1 MPDINTYAGD
11 LLVEFADSVHAALTS
26 ILTKEFGDQWL
37 AQGVRKHF
45 REDQFARVQKMLQNP
60 MRVIEMQKAEDEIH
74 GLEHFWQIINGNW
87 NLFREY
93 FLDRQRTEVFLQE
106 IAELRHNLSHRMG
119 HHVLLKSDLIR
130 ILGNCRIVLSAL
142 ESPAS
147 EKFAEVV
154 DSLIAGGSPWG
165 RSLDGHLPPSD
176 EIYSEFV
183 GRPGELNELSDW
195 LASDSP
201 QVLVWGYGGA
211 GKSALAHRFARD
223 VKEGTREGLIA
234 VGWVSAKK
242 SEYVEGIV
250 KERSADFAD
259 MDSLVSAIW
268 SALYGSDD
276 LPDSLEPEA
285 LTRELKS
292 MPMLLVVDDF
302 DTISENETLSEFLL
316 YGLRNTPTRVLYTSR
331 HRVPGMRN
339 LEVPPFSPQELEE
352 FISNRSEVY
361 GADGDLCLK
370 RAQGIMNVTNGY
382 PLFVNDLIHHA
393 ALVGVDVALQDWGQR
408 RGDAAREY
416 ALRRQVEYLGHSSG
430 EVLIALSIAN
440 RALIPVEISNI
451 AGLTDADVEAGLQS
465 LLTWRMV
472 NQATIDGSP
481 SPAYRM
487 NANTSR
493 LVHQTYR
500 DDNRLKTF
508 SASFSAL
515 SGERV
520 PEAKKFAIGKVINR
534 TKEVFRNDAFV
545 SAKEYLLESMT
556 GELADSPDLY
566 GVLGWLYS
574 SQQPLESYY
583 ESATEAFERS
593 HALGSSKVDTYYHWL
608 TMEKN
613 VAESMIEIAQEIGL
627 TNDSIAQQW
636 KSCEAVAESGV
647 RRCGIS
653 QLLCYW
659 AGYAA
664 SREAKAREYAR
675 NFTYAQGAYA
685 RSKDWLTQALNGSV
699 SDVATV
705 PRGSI
710 FRGLV
715 LACEGLGDLQEL
727 RRYLLE
733 WFKFSGSS
741 PYLQAEYRRM
751 IKRHSSLWDIPELR
765 QLLAVP
771 TD

>member
-1 MPDINTYAGD
+1 
-11 LLVEFADSVHAALTS
+11 
-26 ILTKEFGDQWL
+26 
-37 AQGVRKHF
+37 
-45 REDQFARVQKMLQNP
+45 
-60 MRVIEMQKAEDEIH
+60 
-74 GLEHFWQIINGNW
+74 
-87 NLFREY
+87 
-93 FLDRQRTEVFLQE
+93 
-106 IAELRHNLSHRMG
+106 
-119 HHVLLKSDLIR
+119 
-130 ILGNCRIVLSAL
+130 
-142 ESPAS
+142 
-147 EKFAEVV
+147 
-154 DSLIAGGSPWG
+154 
-165 RSLDGHLPPSD
+165 
-176 EIYSEFV
+176 
-183 GRPGELNELSDW
+183 
-195 LASDSP
+195 
-201 QVLVWGYGGA
+201 
-211 GKSALAHRFARD
+211 
-223 VKEGTREGLIA
+223 
-234 VGWVSAKK
+234 
-242 SEYVEGIV
+242 
-250 KERSADFAD
+250 
-259 MDSLVSAIW
+259 
-268 SALYGSDD
+268 
-276 LPDSLEPEA
+276 
-285 LTRELKS
+285 
-292 MPMLLVVDDF
+292 MLLVVDDF
-302 DTISENETLSEFLL
+302 DTISEDEALSEFLL
-316 YGLRNTPTRVLYTSR
+316 YGLRNTPTRVIYTSR

-339 LEVPPFSPQELEE
+339 LEVPPFNPQELEE
-352 FISNRSEVY
+352 FVSNRSEVY

-370 RAQGIMNVTNGY
+370 RAQGIMSVTNGY
-382 PLFVNDLIHHA
+382 PLFVDDLIHHA
-393 ALVGVDVALQDWGQR
+393 GLVGVDIALQDWGQR

-451 AGLTDADVEAGLQS
+451 AGLTDADVETGLRA

-508 SASFSAL
+508 STSFSAL

-534 TKEVFRNDAFV
+534 TKEVFRNDSFA
-545 SAKEYLLESMT
+545 SAKDYLRESMT

-583 ESATEAFERS
+583 ESATEAFKRS
-593 HALGSSKVDTYYHWL
+593 HALGSSKVDTYYHWS

-636 KSCEAVAESGV
+636 KSCEAVAELGV

-685 RSKDWLTQALNGSV
+685 RSKDWLTQVLRSYRTWVNSRLVNWLPWSVLKTSGWPCPSASLKASTQKSASRACPRPRSGGVGQPPSNHVPAVPIHDDHQVEESPGHGQVGDVGGPRLVGPGNSDLFQQVGIDPVLRRRPTSAGTAVDGPQPHDSHQPLHPLPAHPPAL
-699 SDVATV
+699 
-705 PRGSI
+705 PRQPDLHAPRPVEGCI
-710 FRGLV
+710 QVLPVHGLHQGQV
-715 LACEGLGDLQEL
+715 LAGSFPGSKYRLERATPSRAHCRAVDNDGCSRSTIPRRWARLMDLTSPIRNPAPPSAVRFPGTAGRSAR
-727 RRYLLE
+727 RRY
-733 WFKFSGSS
+733 WPS
-741 PYLQAEYRRM
+741 A
-751 IKRHSSLWDIPELR
+751 
-765 QLLAVP
+765 LARC
-771 TD
+771 